1 MEKRQLRIDVL
12 GTSFVIQ
19 SDESAEHLSR
29 LSAYVKSRYSFAD
42 PLTVAMLAALN
53 IADELF
59 KTRDG
64 RAAPGSAEEI
74 EGMAER
80 LISRM
85 DDALLSHTPWG
96 EDPPQG
102 YPPVR
107 VPGRCGSRPRPSP
120 RPDPALVRLRWLPY
134 PSCPV

>member
-29 LSAYVKSRYSFAD
+29 LSSYVKSKIEEVKSRYTFAD

-53 IADELF
+53 IADEMF
-59 KTRDG
+59 KTREG
-64 RAAPGSAEEI
+64 RGAAGASEEI

-80 LISRM
+80 LIGRM
-85 DDALLSHTPWG
+85 DDALLEHTPWG

-102 YPPVR
+102 
-107 VPGRCGSRPRPSP
+107 
-120 RPDPALVRLRWLPY
+120 
-134 PSCPV
+134 

>member
-19 SDESAEHLSR
+19 SDESAEHLAR
-29 LSAYVKSRYSFAD
+29 LSTYVKSRIEEVKSRYTFAD

-53 IADELF
+53 IADEMF

-64 RAAPGSAEEI
+64 RAAGPAEEI
-74 EGMAER
+74 EVMAER

-85 DDALLSHTPWG
+85 DDELLQHTPWH
-96 EDPPQG
+96 EDPAKG
-102 YPPVR
+102 
-107 VPGRCGSRPRPSP
+107 
-120 RPDPALVRLRWLPY
+120 
-134 PSCPV
+134 

>member
-19 SDESAEHLSR
+19 SDESDEHLSR
-29 LSAYVKSRYSFAD
+29 LSAYVKSKIEEVKSRYSFAD

-53 IADELF
+53 IADEMF

-64 RAAPGSAEEI
+64 RAPPGSAEEI

-85 DDALLSHTPWG
+85 DDALLEHTPWG

-102 YPPVR
+102 
-107 VPGRCGSRPRPSP
+107 
-120 RPDPALVRLRWLPY
+120 
-134 PSCPV
+134 